1 MCEPTTL
8 AIVASAAAVIGGGI
22 SAYSSYQQ
30 GAIAQGVAKN
40 NARMA
45 EYAAQ
50 DAKRRGDLEA
60 ANVRRQT
67 AMLEGRQRSI
77 MASRGLDLTVGT
89 PADILEQTSFF
100 GETDESM
107 ARYNAQRDAWAYRAQ
122 RQNILTEGKAAAS
135 KGRMEAFST
144 LLGTASDVAGMW
156 ATVKT

>member
-1 MCEPTTL
+1 MCEPTTIAYVAL
-8 AIVASAAAVIGGGI
+8 AASVVAGGV

-60 ANVRRQT
+60 ADVRRRT
-67 AMLEGRQRSI
+67 AQLQGKQRSI
-77 MASRGLDLTVGT
+77 MAARGLDLTVGT

-144 LLGTASDVAGMW
+144 LLGTAGSAGSNWYTMT
-156 ATVKT
+156 A